1 MNSDRSSFHTWLS
14 SKIRAVFKK
23 PEAWILWCDPRQEWL
38 DLLKKA
44 AEADGFELW
53 ADPEEHELVLR
64 NRFVQEPRRS
74 RIVWL
79 PVSHDDITWF
89 KVFEPEADFIWET
102 SLLSALRD
110 FGVQIPG
117 DREDELAPLLATYA
131 YERFDS
137 PKADWKDFTAGAA
150 KGELINDRRMLEVL
164 AGNSGEFEA
173 LRSEGKFEIFARRA
187 MEDFGLPDPAT
198 LDEEVWKREATAIL
212 LCTEAAA
219 ANPDSPPPEA
229 ERIIPPGL
237 ARDHALELLQQWQQ
251 NIVYIPSF
259 ERAVKKADAMIS
271 LGSWARD
278 LVFIPKSKASR
289 AVEREVFKK
298 AVDRL
303 QGIDD
308 IDALAEALER
318 DLSQFRERRAGF
330 WGQIATETIGWRHLV
345 NLGEVARRLIAQ
357 KGIEQGWTQTEDAL
371 QWYQSDGWSLDVA
384 GETLFE
390 EVPDLPEDLQDVRDK
405 LRGKYL
411 RNVDAIG
418 RTFSDLLEQDSQA
431 IMHLPTAGE
440 RALAFLTESN
450 APTAFV
456 FLDALRLDLGHR
468 LAELINKGEP
478 EMRATVEVARAP
490 IPSITAL
497 GKPYALPVEGEHF
510 TVGLSS
516 NRKTFE
522 VTCEGSGNLVIAETW
537 RAWLKEHMGASTC
550 LSIEEILDG
559 KKVKKASSSSRF
571 IAVEGSEFDTTGHDG
586 SLRLEGSDEHLE
598 RYTSAVRKLR
608 DAGYR
613 RVIIVTDHGFFHW
626 QPDPDEIEEEKPT
639 GEHSWTSRRV
649 IVGRNLTHKTALS
662 LPVSGSDLVA
672 IVPRSVNAFRTYGG
686 LGFFHGGATLQELVI
701 PIVRVQWPAKAK
713 KVNVVLKPV
722 GQIASEMPRVQ
733 IEPGVAGQQR
743 LFGADAQLLARKVY
757 VKIKNP
763 QTGRVIF
770 RHDNAVTIEPGG
782 SVQTVTLTLVDAAS
796 APEFGSQLLVL
807 VQDADDEEQLTE
819 ESVTLKVEIDEFWS

>member
-1 MNSDRSSFHTWLS
+1 MTTTNSFHAWLTS
-14 SKIRAVFKK
+14 RIRLSLQKDNG
-23 PEAWILWCDPRQEWL
+23 WILWCDPQREWL

-44 AEADGFELW
+44 AGAERFELW

-64 NRFVQEPRRS
+64 NRFVQEPRKS
-74 RIVWL
+74 RIVWI
-79 PVSHDDITWF
+79 PVSHDEITWF

-102 SLLSALRD
+102 GLLSALRD

-173 LRSEGKFEIFARRA
+173 LKSEGKFEIFARRA

-198 LDEEVWKREATAIL
+198 LDEDVWKREATAIL

-219 ANPDSPPPEA
+219 ANPESPPPEA

-278 LVFIPKSKASR
+278 LAFSPKSKASR

-318 DLSQFRERRAGF
+318 DLPLFWERRSGF
-330 WGQIATETIGWRHLV
+330 WGRIATETIGWRHLV
-345 NLGEVARRLIAQ
+345 NLGGVARRLIAQ

-390 EVPDLPEDLQDVRDK
+390 EVPDLPENLQDVRDK
-405 LRGKYL
+405 LRRKYL

-431 IMHLPTAGE
+431 IMDLPTAGE
-440 RALAFLTESN
+440 RALAFS
-450 APTAFV
+450 
-456 FLDALRLDLGHR
+456 H
-468 LAELINKGEP
+468 GE
-478 EMRATVEVARAP
+478 
-490 IPSITAL
+490 
-497 GKPYALPVEGEHF
+497 
-510 TVGLSS
+510 
-516 NRKTFE
+516 
-522 VTCEGSGNLVIAETW
+522 
-537 RAWLKEHMGASTC
+537 
-550 LSIEEILDG
+550 
-559 KKVKKASSSSRF
+559 
-571 IAVEGSEFDTTGHDG
+571 
-586 SLRLEGSDEHLE
+586 
-598 RYTSAVRKLR
+598 
-608 DAGYR
+608 
-613 RVIIVTDHGFFHW
+613 
-626 QPDPDEIEEEKPT
+626 Q
-639 GEHSWTSRRV
+639 
-649 IVGRNLTHKTALS
+649 
-662 LPVSGSDLVA
+662 
-672 IVPRSVNAFRTYGG
+672 RTYSVC
-686 LGFFHGGATLQELVI
+686 L
-701 PIVRVQWPAKAK
+701 PRC
-713 KVNVVLKPV
+713 
-722 GQIASEMPRVQ
+722 ASP
-733 IEPGVAGQQR
+733 
-743 LFGADAQLLARKVY
+743 
-757 VKIKNP
+757 
-763 QTGRVIF
+763 
-770 RHDNAVTIEPGG
+770 
-782 SVQTVTLTLVDAAS
+782 
-796 APEFGSQLLVL
+796 
-807 VQDADDEEQLTE
+807 
-819 ESVTLKVEIDEFWS
+819 